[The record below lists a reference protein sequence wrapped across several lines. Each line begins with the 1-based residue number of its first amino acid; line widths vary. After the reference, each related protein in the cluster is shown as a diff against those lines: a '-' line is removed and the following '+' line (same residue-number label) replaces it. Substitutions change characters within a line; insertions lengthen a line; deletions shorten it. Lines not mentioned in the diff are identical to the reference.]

1 MKFSNLLILGGV
13 GVVIYLILKNNQK
26 GRFKTNN
33 TNIKNQS
40 LTKDMKPY
48 LVEETTM
55 RPALFKGDFVSSF
68 NTNQYATIAPS
79 TLHYFKIK
87 ENDL

>member
-13 GVVIYLILKNNQK
+13 GVVIYIILKNNK
-26 GRFKTNN
+26 GGVKTNN
-33 TNIKNQS
+33 TNIKNLS
-40 LTKDMKPY
+40 LSKDMKPY

-55 RPALFKGDFVSSF
+55 RPALFKGDLVSSF

-79 TLHYFKIK
+79 TLQYIKIK

>member
-26 GRFKTNN
+26 GRGKTNN
-33 TNIKNQS
+33 TNIKNLS
-40 LTKDMKPY
+40 LSKDMKPY
-48 LVEETTM
+48 LFEKTTM
-55 RPALFKGDFVSSF
+55 RPELFQGDLVSSF

-79 TLHYFKIK
+79 TLQYIKIK